1 LYDAPDYETHPSLRR
16 RFQGQPRPG
25 GHRRGLVSRRRSEPL
40 AAIGENIGKTTN
52 NVAEYQA
59 LIRGLREAL
68 LKGADQI
75 EVRTDSELMARQIQ
89 GRYKVNSPDLLP
101 CGRRP
106 AC

>member
-1 LYDAPDYETHPSLRR
+1 LYRDGET
-16 RFQGQPRPG
+16 
-25 GHRRGLVSRRRSEPL
+25 EPL

-75 EVRTDSELMARQIQ
+75 EVRTDSE
-89 GRYKVNSPDLLP
+89 
-101 CGRRP
+101 
-106 AC
+106 